1 MTRLGTAFVLAA
13 LLSLPLCLIAQ
24 TNGGAPDFQEIY
36 DLVRQHATG
45 VSEAELNR
53 AAVEGLLTTLGPKVS
68 LVTNDVSSNN
78 SAEIPAVSQAKIFEN
93 DIAYVRI
100 ARVDPG
106 LAGAVRE
113 SYQRLSSTNHVNGI
127 VLDLRYTDGSDYGAA
142 AATVDL
148 FVNKKQPLLNWNG
161 GVLSSRENADAIALP
176 VAALVNHGT
185 AGASEA
191 LAAMLREAGA
201 GLILGSPTAG
211 AAMVTHDYPLK
222 NGMRLRIA
230 STPITLAN
238 GSSLPADGIK
248 PDIDVTV
255 GAEQERAFYA
265 DEFLVVTN
273 TNELAAASTNLEGE
287 TNGAGDHV
295 LFNEAELVREHKAG
309 ENPDEQIAKRAAE
322 PEPKA
327 PLVSDPALARALDL
341 LKGLAVVRQSR
352 S

>member
-1 MTRLGTAFVLAA
+1 MTRLGIALVLAA
-13 LLSLPLCLIAQ
+13 LLSLPVCSFAQ
-24 TNGGAPDFQEIY
+24 TNGGAPEFQEIF
-36 DLVRQHATG
+36 DLVHQHATG

-53 AAVEGLLTTLGPKVS
+53 AAIEGFLSALGPKVS
-68 LVTNDVSSNN
+68 LVTNDASNN
-78 SAEIPAVSQAKIFEN
+78 GSTELPAVSQAKIFEN
-93 DIAYVRI
+93 DIAYLRI
-100 ARVDPG
+100 SRVESG
-106 LAGAVRE
+106 LAAAVRE
-113 SYQRLSSTNHVNGI
+113 SYQQLSSSNHVNGI

-176 VAALVNHGT
+176 VAALVNHAT

-201 GLILGSPTAG
+201 GLILGSRTAG
-211 AAMVTHDYPLK
+211 AAMVTQDYPLN

-230 STPITLAN
+230 STPITMAN
-238 GSSLPADGIK
+238 GSSLPVDGIK

-255 GAEQERAFYA
+255 GAGQERAFYA
-265 DEFLVVTN
+265 DEFLVVPQ
-273 TNELAAASTNLEGE
+273 TNELAAASTNLEGG

-295 LFNEAELVREHKAG
+295 LFNEAELVREHRAG
-309 ENPDEQIAKRAAE
+309 ENPDEQIVKRAL
-322 PEPKA
+322 PEPKV
-327 PLVSDPALARALDL
+327 PVVSDPTLARALDL
-341 LKGLAVVRQSR
+341 VKGLAVVRQSR

>member
-1 MTRLGTAFVLAA
+1 MTRLGTALISAA
-13 LLSLPLCLIAQ
+13 LLSVPVCSFAQ
-24 TNGGAPDFQEIY
+24 TNGGAPDFQEIF
-36 DLVRQHATG
+36 DLVREHATG

-53 AAVEGLLTTLGPKVS
+53 AAVEGFLMALGPKVS
-68 LVTNDVSSNN
+68 LVTNDASSNG
-78 SAEIPAVSQAKIFEN
+78 STEGPAVSQTKIFEN
-93 DIAYVRI
+93 DIAYLRI
-100 ARVDPG
+100 MRVDAG

-113 SYQRLSSTNHVNGI
+113 AYQHLSSTNHVNGI
-127 VLDLRYTDGSDYGAA
+127 VLDLRYTDGTDYGAA

-211 AAMVTHDYPLK
+211 AAMVTQDYPLK
-222 NGMRLRIA
+222 NGMRLCIA

-238 GSSLPADGIK
+238 GSRLPADGIK
-248 PDIDVTV
+248 PDIDVTI
-255 GAEQERAFYA
+255 GTEQERAFYA
-265 DEFLVVTN
+265 DEFLVVKS
-273 TNELAAASTNLEGE
+273 TNELAAASTNLEGG
-287 TNGAGDHV
+287 TNGAPV

-309 ENPDEQIAKRAAE
+309 ENPDEQIAKRSL
-322 PEPKA
+322 PEARVPV
-327 PLVSDPALARALDL
+327 VSDPTLARALDL

>member
-1 MTRLGTAFVLAA
+1 MIRLGTVFILTAS
-13 LLSLPLCLIAQ
+13 LLLPLCCFAQ
-24 TNGGAPDFQEIY
+24 TNGGAPDFQEIF

-53 AAVEGLLTTLGPKVS
+53 AAVEGFLSALGPKVS
-68 LVTNDVSSNN
+68 LVSNDVSGKS
-78 SAEIPAVSQAKIFEN
+78 STETPAVSQAKIFEN

-100 ARVDPG
+100 ARVESG
-106 LAGAVRE
+106 LAGAVRD
-113 SYQRLSSTNHVNGI
+113 SYQQLNSTNHVAGI
-127 VLDLRYTDGSDYGAA
+127 VLDLRYTDGTDYGAA
-142 AATVDL
+142 AAMVDL

-176 VAALVNHGT
+176 VAVLVNRGT

-201 GLILGSPTAG
+201 GLVLGSRTAG
-211 AAMVTHDYPLK
+211 AAMVTQDYPLK

-230 STPITLAN
+230 STPITLAD
-238 GSSLPADGIK
+238 GASLPADGIK

-265 DEFLVVTN
+265 DAFLVTN
-273 TNELAAASTNLEGE
+273 TNELAAASTNLERG
-287 TNGAGDHV
+287 TNAAGDRV
-295 LFNEAELVREHKAG
+295 LFNEAELVREHRAG
-309 ENPDEQIAKRAAE
+309 ENPDETIKRTPQQ
-322 PEPKA
+322 PESK
-327 PLVSDPALARALDL
+327 LLVVSDPTLARALDL

>member
-1 MTRLGTAFVLAA
+1 MTRLGTGFIFAA
-13 LLSLPLCLIAQ
+13 LLAFTIGTSAQ
-24 TNGGAPDFQEIY
+24 TNSGAPDFQEIY
-36 DLVRQHATG
+36 DLVRQHAVG
-45 VSEAELNR
+45 LSEADLNR
-53 AAVEGLLTTLGPKVS
+53 AAVEGLLSALGPRVS
-68 LVTNDVSSNN
+68 LVTNDMSSNG
-78 SAEIPAVSQAKIFEN
+78 SMDLPAVSKTKIFEN

-100 ARVDPG
+100 SRVESP

-113 SYQRLSSTNHVNGI
+113 AYQQLSSTNHVNGM

-148 FVNKKQPLLNWNG
+148 FVNKKQPLLNWKG
-161 GVLSSRENADAIALP
+161 GVLSSRENADAIAVP

-201 GLILGSPTAG
+201 GLILGRRTAG
-211 AAMVTHDYPLK
+211 AAMLTQDYPLK
-222 NGMRLRIA
+222 NGMQLRIA
-230 STPITLAN
+230 SAPITLAD
-238 GSSLPADGIK
+238 GSSLSSDGIK

-273 TNELAAASTNLEGE
+273 ANESGAGPTNLEAG
-287 TNGAGDHV
+287 TNGPPV
-295 LFNEAELVREHKAG
+295 LFNEAELVREHRAG
-309 ENPDEQIAKRAAE
+309 ENPDEQTAKRP
-322 PEPKA
+322 PEPKV
-327 PLVSDPALARALDL
+327 PVISDPTLARALDL

>member
-1 MTRLGTAFVLAA
+1 MIRLGTGLILSA
-13 LLSLPLCLIAQ
+13 LLSFTFGSLAQ
-24 TNGGAPDFQEIY
+24 TNSASPDFQEIY

-53 AAVEGLLTTLGPKVS
+53 AAVEGLLTALGPKVS
-68 LVTNDVSSNN
+68 LVTNNMSSN
-78 SAEIPAVSQAKIFEN
+78 SAAEVRAVNQAKIFEGN
-93 DIAYVRI
+93 IAYVRI
-100 ARVDPG
+100 ARVDSG

-113 SYQRLSSTNHVNGI
+113 AYQQLSSTNRVNGI
-127 VLDLRYTDGSDYGAA
+127 VLDLRYTDGTDYGGA

-161 GVLSSRENADAIALP
+161 GVLSSRENADAIAIP
-176 VAALVNHGT
+176 VAALVNHST

-201 GLILGSPTAG
+201 GLILGNRTAG
-211 AAMVTHDYPLK
+211 AAMLTQDYPLK
-222 NGMRLRIA
+222 NGIRLRIA
-230 STPITLAN
+230 STPITLAD

-255 GAEQERAFYA
+255 GTEQERAFYA
-265 DEFLVVTN
+265 DEFLVLSKTN
-273 TNELAAASTNLEGE
+273 DLATTNLEAG

-295 LFNEAELVREHKAG
+295 LFNEAELVREHRAG
-309 ENPDEQIAKRAAE
+309 ENPEEQTAKRP
-322 PEPKA
+322 PEAKA
-327 PLVSDPALARALDL
+327 PVVSDPALARALDL